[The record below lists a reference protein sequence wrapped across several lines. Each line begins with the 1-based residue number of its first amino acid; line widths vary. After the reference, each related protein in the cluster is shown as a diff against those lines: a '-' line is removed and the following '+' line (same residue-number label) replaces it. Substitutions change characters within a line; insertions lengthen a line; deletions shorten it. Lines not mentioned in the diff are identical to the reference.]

1 MTLWNI
7 NFFGDTGKGK
17 KIKKMQIY
25 SGTKQTIFDDE
36 IRMVIMIMSG
46 DAYVEF

>member
-1 MTLWNI
+1 
-7 NFFGDTGKGK
+7 
-17 KIKKMQIY
+17 MQIY